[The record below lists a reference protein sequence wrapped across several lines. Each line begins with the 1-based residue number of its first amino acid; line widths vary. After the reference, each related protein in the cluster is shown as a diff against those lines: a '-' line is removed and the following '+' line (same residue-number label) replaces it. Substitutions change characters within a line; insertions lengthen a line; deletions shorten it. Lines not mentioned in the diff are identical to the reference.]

1 MTAAHFG
8 KQKKLSCLLAS
19 VADME
24 KFSNDPLENFLI
36 NCLDNDPALAA
47 LFYFN
52 DHGEAIY
59 YFLDDKKWEFDDGRK
74 HRSPEFDFTDST
86 ARAEII
92 RFLIEA
98 KPDLERELLR
108 ARQEEILTAP
118 LALEAL

>member
-1 MTAAHFG
+1 
-8 KQKKLSCLLAS
+8 
-19 VADME
+19 ME
-24 KFSNDPLENFLI
+24 KFSNDPIENFLI

-59 YFLDDKKWEFDDGRK
+59 YFLDDKKWKFDDGRK
-74 HRSPEFDFTDST
+74 PRSPEFDFTDSI

-98 KPDLERELLR
+98 KPELEREFLR
-108 ARQEEILTAP
+108 AKSELDLTTKTIDG
-118 LALEAL
+118 AL